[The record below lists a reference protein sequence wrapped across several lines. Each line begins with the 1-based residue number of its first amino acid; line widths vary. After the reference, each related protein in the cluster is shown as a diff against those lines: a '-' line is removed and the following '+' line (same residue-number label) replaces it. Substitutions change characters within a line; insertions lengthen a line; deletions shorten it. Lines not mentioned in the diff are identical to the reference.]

1 MTIETPEILNGSLSR
16 TGGLKNPFRPRG
28 EHWDKIRQKFC
39 ESPERPT
46 FKELSVEFNIP
57 EKTLTNAAF
66 DQGWPI
72 LRAQA
77 MNAALEEAG
86 ARETILAALQASRA
100 VVSAGENAGLI
111 MLQKIVQLANEVSD
125 DKALATRSNI
135 LSTLGFAIS
144 NTAKAMKDLGIVGF
158 AGKLKE
164 EGTSGNNQWD
174 PKLLAQVN
182 VTIQNLASAEKPVD
196 VV

>member
-1 MTIETPEILNGSLSR
+1 
-16 TGGLKNPFRPRG
+16 
-28 EHWDKIRQKFC
+28 
-39 ESPERPT
+39 
-46 FKELSVEFNIP
+46 
-57 EKTLTNAAF
+57 
-66 DQGWPI
+66 
-72 LRAQA
+72 
-77 MNAALEEAG
+77 
-86 ARETILAALQASRA
+86 
-100 VVSAGENAGLI
+100 
-111 MLQKIVQLANEVSD
+111 MLQKIAALASELEEGALSSRINLANTLTF
-125 DKALATRSNI
+125 AL
-135 LSTLGFAIS
+135 S

>member
-1 MTIETPEILNGSLSR
+1 M
-16 TGGLKNPFRPRG
+16 
-28 EHWDKIRQKFC
+28 WDKVRARFC

-46 FKELSVEFNIP
+46 YKELSEEFHLP
-57 EKTLTNAAF
+57 EKTICAAAF

-72 LRAQA
+72 LRARHIDER
-77 MNAALEEAG
+77 LEAAG
-86 ARETILAALQASRA
+86 ARETVLAAVLASRA
-100 VVSAGENAGLI
+100 IVSTGENVGMS
-111 MLQKIVQLANEVSD
+111 MLQKIAALASELEEGALSSRINLANTLTF
-125 DKALATRSNI
+125 AL
-135 LSTLGFAIS
+135 S

-164 EGTSGNNQWD
+164 EGQSGNNQWD